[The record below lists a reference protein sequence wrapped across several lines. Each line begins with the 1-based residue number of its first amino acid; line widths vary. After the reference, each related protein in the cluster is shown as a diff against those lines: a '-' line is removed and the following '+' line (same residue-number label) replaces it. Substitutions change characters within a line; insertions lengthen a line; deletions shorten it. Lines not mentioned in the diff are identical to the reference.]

1 MRTDPDCAGKG
12 VKTNRFTRSVAF
24 LAAFILVALVSL
36 VAKEFVMP
44 RPEDARTYTARDNHP
59 NEHVAVGADPY
70 IDDKASLFKTKF
82 ADYDILPVFV
92 VITNYSNQ
100 PVELSRSKFEL
111 VTVNRR
117 ARIEAASEDDL
128 YRRLSKVSRRGDEP
142 SRNPLPIPLPRS
154 GPKVGVKKD
163 LQQEIEAS
171 QFRARA
177 VDANSTECG
186 FLFFDVRGIREPLAG
201 GKLYVTSIRNGD
213 GRELMY
219 FEVPL
224 DAGQNK

>member
-1 MRTDPDCAGKG
+1 MRTDPTCAS
-12 VKTNRFTRSVAF
+12 NRTTAKRGAWSFAF
-24 LAAFILVALVSL
+24 LTAFMLVALVSL
-36 VAKEFVMP
+36 LAKEFVMP
-44 RPEDARTYTARDNHP
+44 RAEDARTYTARDNHP

-70 IDDKASLFKTKF
+70 IDEKASLFKTKF

-92 VITNYSNQ
+92 VITNYGDQ

-117 ARIEAASEDDL
+117 ARIEPATEDDL

-142 SRNPLPIPLPRS
+142 SRNPLPIPLPGR
-154 GPKVGVKKD
+154 GPKVGVKKE
-163 LQQEIEAS
+163 LRQEIESS

-177 VDANSTECG
+177 IDANSTESG
-186 FLFFDVRGIREPLAG
+186 FLFFDVRGIRDPLAG
-201 GKLYVTSIRNGD
+201 GKLYVTSVRNSD
-213 GRELMY
+213 GQELMF